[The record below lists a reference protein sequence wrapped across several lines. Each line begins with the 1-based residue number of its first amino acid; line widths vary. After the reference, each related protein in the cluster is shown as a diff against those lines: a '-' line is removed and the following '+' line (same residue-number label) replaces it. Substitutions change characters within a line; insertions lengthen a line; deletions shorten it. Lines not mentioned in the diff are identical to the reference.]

1 MIDVLHAQIVGCKHW
16 IVMSPQTSVSA
27 DSSGGFDFAG
37 MIENPDTRIMQ
48 AELQPGDVIYLP
60 AEWWHRIELKSDSI
74 GQGRKCLDQANVQQH
89 TRMRLAELMA
99 LALNHDH
106 VKQTHPELYN
116 VVVLRTRAWAKLLD
130 IDLNK
135 LRQ

>member
-1 MIDVLHAQIVGCKHW
+1 
-16 IVMSPQTSVSA
+16 
-27 DSSGGFDFAG
+27 
-37 MIENPDTRIMQ
+37 
-48 AELQPGDVIYLP
+48 
-60 AEWWHRIELKSDSI
+60 
-74 GQGRKCLDQANVQQH
+74 
-89 TRMRLAELMA
+89 MA